1 MMKILFFASLR
12 EQLNTE
18 EEQWKEL
25 KGALTVGDVL
35 SQLQTRGEP
44 WTSAL
49 NAERLLVSVNQEVSN
64 LRTKITLDDELAF
77 FPPVTGG

>member
-1 MMKILFFASLR
+1 MKILFFASLR

-18 EEQWKEL
+18 EERWKDL
-25 KGALTVGDVL
+25 NGALTAGDVL

-44 WTSAL
+44 WSSSL
-49 NAERLLVSVNQEVSN
+49 NAERLLVSVNQEISN
-64 LRTKITLDDELAF
+64 LTTKVTLDDELAF

>member
-1 MMKILFFASLR
+1 MKILFFASLR

-25 KGALTVGDVL
+25 NGALTAGDVL
-35 SQLQTRGEP
+35 AQLQTRGEP
-44 WTSAL
+44 WASSL
-49 NAERLLVSVNQEVSN
+49 NADRLLVSVNQEISN
-64 LRTKITLDDELAF
+64 LRTKIKVDDELAF

>member
-1 MMKILFFASLR
+1 MKILFFASLR

-18 EEQWKEL
+18 EEQWEEL
-25 KGALTVGDVL
+25 NGALTAGDIL

-44 WTSAL
+44 WTSSL
-49 NAERLLVSVNQEVSN
+49 NADRLLVSVNQEISN
-64 LRTKITLDDELAF
+64 LKTKITADDELAF

>member
-1 MMKILFFASLR
+1 MKILFFASLR

-25 KGALTVGDVL
+25 NGALTAGDVL
-35 SQLQTRGEP
+35 SQLQKRGEP
-44 WTSAL
+44 WASSL
-49 NAERLLVSVNQEVSN
+49 NAERLLVSVNQEISN
-64 LRTKITLDDELAF
+64 LRTKITVDDELAF

>member
-1 MMKILFFASLR
+1 MKILFFASLR

-18 EEQWKEL
+18 EEQWEEL
-25 KGALTVGDVL
+25 NGALTAGDIL

-44 WTSAL
+44 WTSSL
-49 NAERLLVSVNQEVSN
+49 NADRLLVSVNQEISN
-64 LRTKITLDDELAF
+64 LKTKITIDDELAF

>member
-1 MMKILFFASLR
+1 MKILFFASLR

-18 EEQWKEL
+18 EEQWQEL
-25 KGALTVGDVL
+25 NGALTAGDIL

-44 WTSAL
+44 WSSSL
-49 NAERLLVSVNQEVSN
+49 NADRLLVSVNQEISN
-64 LRTKITLDDELAF
+64 LRTIITIDDELAF

>member
-1 MMKILFFASLR
+1 MKILFFASLR

-18 EEQWKEL
+18 EEQWEEL
-25 KGALTVGDVL
+25 NGALTAGDIL

-44 WTSAL
+44 WSSSL
-49 NAERLLVSVNQEVSN
+49 NADRLLVSVNQEISN
-64 LRTKITLDDELAF
+64 LKTKITIDDELAF

>member
-1 MMKILFFASLR
+1 MKILFFASLR

-25 KGALTVGDVL
+25 NGALTAGDVL

-44 WTSAL
+44 WASAL
-49 NAERLLVSVNQEVSN
+49 NADRLLVSVNQEISN
-64 LRTKITLDDELAF
+64 LRTKIKVDDELAF